1 MWFHTVEPFQYRKNR
16 EKGGSMI
23 KQVYNLNEKSFRNYN
38 GPDKGFKEKILFLD
52 IMVEE
57 RPR

>member
-1 MWFHTVEPFQYRKNR
+1 MEPFQYRKNR

-23 KQVYNLNEKSFRNYN
+23 KQVYNLNEKSFRNDN
-38 GPDKGFKEKILFLD
+38 GPYKGFKEKILFLD

>member
-1 MWFHTVEPFQYRKNR
+1 MKPFQYRKNR